1 MQLKANCHHRIA
13 DGIDRFVMFPRGVT
27 LCVEGVPEIFL
38 RFNIENGN
46 LAMDSLG
53 MCKLFWSNLIYFEL
67 IMLFE
72 FGLRGNVEGKVT

>member
-1 MQLKANCHHRIA
+1 
-13 DGIDRFVMFPRGVT
+13 MFPRVVT
-27 LCVEGVPEIFL
+27 LYVEGVPEIFL
-38 RFNIENGN
+38 RFNIENGH

>member
-1 MQLKANCHHRIA
+1 
-13 DGIDRFVMFPRGVT
+13 MFPRVVT
-27 LCVEGVPEIFL
+27 LYVEGVPEIFL